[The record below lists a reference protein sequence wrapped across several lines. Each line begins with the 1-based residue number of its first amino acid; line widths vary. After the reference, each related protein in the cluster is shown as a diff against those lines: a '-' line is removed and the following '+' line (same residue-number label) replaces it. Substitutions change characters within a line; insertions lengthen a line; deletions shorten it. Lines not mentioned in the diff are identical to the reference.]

1 MLRLHFLP
9 YLSKYVKYHNAL
21 NGELDVGILP
31 QWAAWLAPPLQQN
44 PVWPSL
50 PHPQLDKIAQFII
63 LKEISILIQNGS
75 KGALV

>member
-9 YLSKYVKYHNAL
+9 YLSKYVRYHNAL

-31 QWAAWLAPPLQQN
+31 QWAAPPLQQN

-63 LKEISILIQNGS
+63 LKEISIENQNGS
-75 KGALV
+75 KGAQV